1 MYLCLSMEIHYCCVD
16 NYMYTHYFCSSIPK
30 QPSKKTQKTRI
41 FEISFLRKAPL
52 RETLSVALTISL
64 FVQQTTNSTNWPR
77 FYHFSKFNSKSSF
90 SVKKDFSE
98 TWTGTVKIFLRA
110 VYPICDYTIQSFRHF
125 TQLKSSFWWFFG
137 KNRVDKLKFSLMLM

>member
-1 MYLCLSMEIHYCCVD
+1 MWFARRWMTIWKVCKMHYCCVD

-30 QPSKKTQKTRI
+30 QPTKKTQKTRI

-64 FVQQTTNSTNWPR
+64 FVHQTTNSTNWPR

-90 SVKKDFSE
+90 SVKNDFSGA
-98 TWTGTVKIFLRA
+98 WTGKAKIFY
-110 VYPICDYTIQSFRHF
+110 VQF
-125 TQLKSSFWWFFG
+125 TQFAITPYKVFDILHSWKVAFG
-137 KNRVDKLKFSLMLM
+137 DFSGKIV